1 MEQKQLRFF
10 APERREYPTARVGI
24 ICYLESFVSCDRRSQ
39 TMSTEIN
46 VNGQVFS
53 VDAPPEKPLLWVLR
67 EDLGFTGTKF
77 GCGISE
83 CGACSVHVNGRT
95 VRSCSM
101 ELSRVRDRSVT
112 TIEGIAGPVAE
123 AVQAAWRELDVVQCG
138 YCQSGQIMAAMAL
151 LATNPSPSDEDID
164 ESMRRNLCRCGTY
177 VRIRA
182 AIHRAAEILGS

>member
-1 MEQKQLRFF
+1 
-10 APERREYPTARVGI
+10 
-24 ICYLESFVSCDRRSQ
+24 
-39 TMSTEIN
+39 MSTEIN
-46 VNGQVFS
+46 VNGQVYS
-53 VDAPPEKPLLWVLR
+53 VDAPDEKPLLWVLR

-138 YCQSGQIMAAMAL
+138 YCQSGQIMAAVSL
-151 LATNPSPSDEDID
+151 LASNPSPSDEDID
-164 ESMRRNLCRCGTY
+164 NAMRRNLCRCGTY
-177 VRIRA
+177 LRIRA
-182 AIHRAAEILGS
+182 AIHRAAENLGN

>member
-1 MEQKQLRFF
+1 
-10 APERREYPTARVGI
+10 
-24 ICYLESFVSCDRRSQ
+24 
-39 TMSTEIN
+39 MSTEIN